1 MKRWIALL
9 LALAMLLSL
18 AACAKEPGQ
27 DKEDPEGS
35 ETAPL
40 TGSAVFFTAPVAE
53 GESPEDT
60 AFTALTAPQTAE
72 DGTISDPGTAAA
84 LHDAITALTEAD
96 WTDNDA
102 ANHDPFYYNGA
113 LTFSDSQTEYRFSYG
128 AGVVAYDHWYAAM
141 PDSFFS
147 TLKTLA
153 EDSGL
158 GADHFRTQPK
168 PEMEPYFIYDPNVM
182 PEGGERDGV
191 KYVAWDG
198 VVEHLFFHP
207 IIAYPELAFDGTAAG
222 DDMDDWMVTVGEFN
236 KILQNVYEKGY
247 ILVDINDVW
256 SEVTGDDGQPK
267 MVKNTLYIPEGTKP
281 LIFSY
286 DDTNYYE
293 YMLEGGLTYK
303 LILGED
309 GKVWSWGLDP
319 QGNEV
324 VSRDLDAIP
333 ILDKFVEEH
342 PDFSPF
348 GAKACLSLTGYEG
361 ILGYRTNTTT
371 EGLTAEQEAVRQQ
384 EREAVK
390 PIIEELK
397 RTGWT
402 FGSHTWGHIRLSGN
416 AKWKLEDIQKDT
428 QLWFDEV
435 GSLVG
440 ETKIL
445 FYPHGERPDG
455 QDWTSTGPIF
465 QYLQS
470 QGFRV
475 FASVGVEPFSYIKKD
490 ICAVI
495 CDRMHPDGKTLRWSR
510 NRYMRFYDAKEIMDT
525 SVRPDLGVG
534 EEWNE

>member
-1 MKRWIALL
+1 MTPLRKRFTA
-9 LALAMLLSL
+9 LALALLCALPL
-18 AACAKEPGQ
+18 AGCGEKPPAAESEP
-27 DKEDPEGS
+27 
-35 ETAPL
+35 
-40 TGSAVFFTAPVAE
+40 PV
-53 GESPEDT
+53 
-60 AFTALTAPQTAE
+60 TAE
-72 DGTISDPGTAAA
+72 PTPEPTPEPDPY
-84 LHDAITALTEAD
+84 DAVRTYWSEDQLTQE
-96 WTDNDA
+96 W
-102 ANHDPFYYNGA
+102 G
-113 LTFSDSQTEYRFSYG
+113 
-128 AGVVAYDHWYAAM
+128 
-141 PDSFFS
+141 
-147 TLKTLA
+147 
-153 EDSGL
+153 
-158 GADHFRTQPK
+158 
-168 PEMEPYFIYDPNVM
+168 PNQ
-182 PEGGERDGV
+182 
-191 KYVAWDG
+191 

-361 ILGYRTNTTT
+361 ILGYRTQTDTQSWT
-371 EGLTAEQEAVRQQ
+371 DEQEANRQK
-384 EREAVK
+384 EIEAVK

-534 EEWNE
+534 EEWSE